1 MTLARTTLIA
11 NSNVAVMTTDAIEEP
26 AAIEG
31 TALLVNHR
39 EWIETIIRR
48 RVENRH
54 VADEIFQEVSV
65 SILQQPNRL
74 QDAAKVRPW
83 LFQVVTRRIA
93 DHYRRQY
100 QEIAGYDVLRETFD
114 NADERESWQWL
125 AETEQA
131 ETVSAALAE
140 LDEEDR
146 QLLVG
151 KFRDRWTY
159 EQIAK
164 HFDCTVRSAEH
175 RLIRAKSRLRLLLV
189 GVVFDS
195 ENEQ

>member
-1 MTLARTTLIA
+1 
-11 NSNVAVMTTDAIEEP
+11 MTTDAIEEP

-54 VADEIFQEVSV
+54 VADEICQEVCV
-65 SILQQPNRL
+65 SILQQPNRP

-93 DHYRRQY
+93 DHYRKRY
-100 QEIAGYDVLRETFD
+100 QELAARDVLNEAFER
-114 NADERESWQWL
+114 ADERESWQWL

-131 ETVSAALAE
+131 ETVTAALAE
-140 LDEEDR
+140 LDEDDR
-146 QLLVG
+146 QLLIG

-159 EQIAK
+159 EQIAE
-164 HFDCTVRSAEH
+164 HFGCTVRSAEH
-175 RLIRAKSRLRLLLV
+175 RLIRAKSRLRSRLA
-189 GVVFDS
+189 GVLIDS